1 MDTLSIGNKYT
12 PAEALWAM
20 YMSQSKAVRKAF
32 RMRLRAEEEAEEY
45 RKKMEA
51 YAKTLPEEELEA
63 AEFMAKSIKRSVA
76 EVQKAVAEG
85 RPAGRPA
92 EELLEEL
99 MNVMGESRPVSVSR
113 EISKLHAE
121 TVRGTL
127 QEVHHH
133 FASKEVKGEI
143 VVVVSGQGND
153 TPQEEEKVC
162 NKE

>member
-51 YAKTLPEEELEA
+51 YAKTLPEEELKT
-63 AEFMAKSIKRSVA
+63 AELMAKSIKRSVA

-99 MNVMGESRPVSVSR
+99 M
-113 EISKLHAE
+113 
-121 TVRGTL
+121 
-127 QEVHHH
+127 
-133 FASKEVKGEI
+133 
-143 VVVVSGQGND
+143 
-153 TPQEEEKVC
+153 EEL
-162 NKE
+162 